1 MSDSI
6 KNDNDDYRFEK
17 KVKKNIKKTSRRE
30 TKMHLE
36 DFKYD
41 LDSDRMYD
49 IMDDME
55 D

>member
-1 MSDSI
+1 MSDSTR
-6 KNDNDDYRFEK
+6 NDNDDYRLENK
-17 KVKKNIKKTSRRE
+17 IRKKTKRNSRRE

-49 IMDDME
+49 IMDEME